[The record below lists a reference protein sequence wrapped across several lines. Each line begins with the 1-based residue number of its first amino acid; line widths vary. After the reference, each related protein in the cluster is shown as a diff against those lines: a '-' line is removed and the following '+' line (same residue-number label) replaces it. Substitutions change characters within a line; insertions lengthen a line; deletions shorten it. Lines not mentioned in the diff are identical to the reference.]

1 MSDSTRGD
9 GPHAEATA
17 AGANTS
23 RESDHGLPRV
33 GVVLMTMGNRP
44 DDLRAALDSLTAQ
57 KGVDLDVVLLGNGWD
72 PAENPWPFPDVVR
85 TLHSAENLG
94 IPEGRNVGA
103 REAGGDYLFFYD
115 DDATLPNDHVLADMV
130 REMERDPKN
139 AVIGPLGQDPTG
151 KPTPRR
157 WIPRFRTE
165 GGGKPGPATWF
176 LEGIHMSRRTAF
188 EQVGGWPGQ
197 FFYGH
202 EGIDLAWRLIDAGWV
217 IQYVPSI
224 TVHHPATSPARH
236 AVYYRMNARNRVW
249 VAKRNLP
256 APLAV
261 LYVADW
267 AAVTVLRVK
276 DKDALRTWFAGL
288 VEGLRT
294 DAGERRVMSWR
305 TVAELTRLGRP
316 PII

>member
-1 MSDSTRGD
+1 MTMTQPG
-9 GPHAEATA
+9 AEPGSSEGRA
-17 AGANTS
+17 
-23 RESDHGLPRV
+23 LPRV
-33 GVVLMTMGNRP
+33 GVVLMTVGNRP
-44 DDLRAALDSLTAQ
+44 DDLRAALDSLIAQ
-57 KGVDLDVVLLGNGWD
+57 RDVELDVVLLGNGWD

-85 TLHSAENLG
+85 PLYSPENLG
-94 IPEGRNVGA
+94 IPGGRNVGA
-103 REAGGDYLFFYD
+103 AKVRGDYLFFYD

-157 WIPRFRTE
+157 WIPRLRVE

-176 LEGIHMSRRTAF
+176 LEGIHLSRRTAF
-188 EQVGGWPGQ
+188 EEVGGWPGE

-256 APLAV
+256 APLV
-261 LYVADW
+261 PLYLGNW
-267 AAVTVLRVK
+267 AAITVLRVK
-276 DKDALRTWFAGL
+276 DKEALKTWFAGF
-288 VEGLRT
+288 VEGVRT
-294 DAGERRVMSWR
+294 DAGERRVMSWS
-305 TVAELTRLGRP
+305 TVARLTRLGRP
-316 PII
+316 PVL